1 MSEKKRRPR
10 TRLSRGVFVSMC
22 LVAAFVLAVGTGIFA
37 HYTQNSSSGTTEH
50 PSATNLD
57 DSVAE
62 VSTVKKDQVKPLEIE
77 NDPDLGNYEKDTVL
91 VLVDNEQERDQVSN
105 LLAES
110 EFLRA
115 QDVTNQDISAGFVRV
130 EIESGTSMKQA
141 IESLAKQGLQAQPN
155 YVYYPLEEAPGTSA
169 RAESANEQ
177 PLSSED
183 PVETAGQTLAANEQ
197 GAVDQGASARDASA
211 PLNDLDAVAQLFTG
225 DSDTAANSENT
236 TEADGAIFASQD
248 AAGAASDAVSIND
261 PGASS
266 QWMLQSMNLYQAWKI
281 AKGKED
287 NASSP
292 SVSVAVVDTGC
303 LYTHEDLQGN
313 IRATYNSETGQIGID
328 QITDADGHGTH
339 VAGIVAADA
348 NNGKGVAGT
357 SYDAGLVIVKASEGE
372 TRNFTTAT
380 LAQAYTWLMSSDGSQ
395 TIAQKYNVRVV
406 NMSVGGEATVKPDNI
421 MYKNIT
427 KAKNAG
433 ILTVCAA
440 GNQEGNSIPPYD
452 CIPGDYEDC
461 LTVINLLKNDVG
473 TPNDSSGTMHV
484 ERSSSSNYNG
494 ESSTA
499 KNISAP
505 GTAIYSTL
513 NNSDSLSYG
522 YKSGT
527 SMASPAVAG
536 VAALLFAYDPSLS
549 AEAAREIL
557 EQTATDIGAEGWDR
571 ETGYGEVDAYHALQV
586 LSAEIKNEEV
596 SEGSAIDLRDASD
609 QAMDPSEWT
618 WISDNP
624 SVLAVD
630 ADSGALEVKG
640 SGYATLKAT
649 HKRASSRTIEKQ
661 VRVGDATP
669 IVDLS
674 AATVSNVSERTFTG
688 EAITP
693 TPTVYS
699 SDGRLLVLGQDY
711 ELQYGENI
719 AAGYGTIII
728 SPAPNSTATRF
739 KMVKFKIA
747 PVQFTSLNTA
757 IRGVQDLSYTGA
769 AQTHSNVVVSF
780 NGNVLQNNV
789 DYTVEYRTL
798 DDAVVQ
804 PRAAGDYKLVVKGK
818 GNYVGTREATFSIV
832 RSQEGDQGGSSDNT
846 GNTGNTGGNQGSN
859 AGNAGGTSG
868 TTGGSTT
875 TTPGG
880 NTGSSGNAGNS
891 GSATTP
897 AQTPDKAPA
906 VTGTWKKSGGKWWFS
921 YSASTKAAQGGKSW
935 PTNEWVSIK
944 GKKYHFDAK
953 GYMHTN
959 WQRLDGKWYYFAGD
973 GAMRTGWQKV
983 KGAWYYLASDG
994 VMQTGKKTIGSATYY
1009 LNPSSGAMKT
1019 GWNNESSGWHYY
1031 ASSGAMAKGWLKTGG
1046 KWYYLDP
1053 SSGIMKTGFYDV
1065 GTSRYCS
1072 NSSGVMLTGWRM
1084 VANKWYYFSGSGVMQ
1099 KNKWIGNYY
1108 VGSDGVMA
1116 TGTWI
1121 GKYHVNASGKWDV
1134 TR

>member
-1 MSEKKRRPR
+1 MSEKKRKPR

-37 HYTQNSSSGTTEH
+37 QYTQNSSSGTTEH
-50 PSATNLD
+50 PSVTNLD
-57 DSVAE
+57 DSIAE
-62 VSTVKKDQVKPLEIE
+62 VSTVKKDQTKPFEIE
-77 NDPDLGNYEKDTVL
+77 NDPDLGDYEKDTVL
-91 VLVDNEQERDQVSN
+91 VMVDNEQERDQVSD

-110 EFLRA
+110 EFVPA
-115 QDVTNQDISAGFVRV
+115 QDVSNQDISAGFVRV

-155 YVYYPLEEAPGTSA
+155 YVYYPLEDAPGTSTGV
-169 RAESANEQ
+169 ESASEQ

-183 PVETAGQTLAANEQ
+183 PVEIAGQTLAANEQ
-197 GAVDQGASARDASA
+197 GAVDQGASAQDAST
-211 PLNDLDAVAQLFTG
+211 PLNDLDAVTQLFTG
-225 DSDTAANSENT
+225 NPDAAANSENAA
-236 TEADGAIFASQD
+236 EADEAALASQGS
-248 AAGAASDAVSIND
+248 ASAASDAISIDD

-292 SVSVAVVDTGC
+292 NVSVAVVDTGC

-313 IRATYNSETGQIGID
+313 IRATYNSETEQIGID

-357 SYDAGLVIVKASEGE
+357 SYDAGLVIVKASEGD
-372 TRNFTTAT
+372 TRNFSTAT
-380 LAQAYTWLMSSDGSQ
+380 LAQAYSWLLSSDGSQ

-461 LTVINLLKNDVG
+461 LTVINLLKNDAG

-499 KNISAP
+499 KNVSAP

-586 LSAEIKNEEV
+586 LSAEIANDEV
-596 SEGSAIDLRDASD
+596 SEGAAIDLRDASD

-618 WISDNP
+618 WTSDNP
-624 SVLAVD
+624 AVLAVD

-661 VRVGDATP
+661 VRVGDAAP

-674 AATVSNVSERTFTG
+674 TATVGNVSERTFTG

-739 KMVKFKIA
+739 KIVKFKIA

-757 IRGVQDLSYTGA
+757 ISGVQDLSYTGA
-769 AQTHSNVVVSF
+769 VQTQSNVVVSF
-780 NGNVLQNNV
+780 NGNVLQNDV
-789 DYTVEYRTL
+789 DYTIEYRTL
-798 DDAVVQ
+798 DGAVVQ
-804 PRAAGDYKLVVKGK
+804 PRAAGEYKLVVKGK
-818 GNYVGTREATFSIV
+818 GNYAGTREATFSIV
-832 RSQEGDQGGSSDNT
+832 RSQEGDQGGSSGNT
-846 GNTGNTGGNQGSN
+846 GDSGNTGGNP
-859 AGNAGGTSG
+859 GNAGDNPS
-868 TTGGSTT
+868 

-880 NTGSSGNAGNS
+880 NTGSTTNPGNT
-891 GSATTP
+891 GSSTNTGVSPSP

-906 VTGTWKKSGGKWWFS
+906 VTGAWKKSGGKWWFS
-921 YSASTKAAQGGKSW
+921 YSASTKAAQAGKSW

-944 GKKYHFDAK
+944 GKRYHFDGS
-953 GYMHTN
+953 GYMHAN
-959 WQRLDGKWYYFAGD
+959 WFKQNGGWYWLGSD

-983 KGAWYYLASDG
+983 KGTWYYLASDG
-994 VMQTGKKTIGSATYY
+994 VMQTGKKTIGGATYY
-1009 LNPSSGAMKT
+1009 LSPSSGAMKT
-1019 GWNNESSGWHYY
+1019 GWNNESSDWHYY
-1031 ASSGAMAKGWLKTGG
+1031 ASSGAMKTGWQKVGG

-1065 GTSRYCS
+1065 GASRYCS

-1099 KNKWIGNYY
+1099 KSRWVGNYY

-1121 GKYHVNASGKWDV
+1121 GKYHVNASGKWDA

>member
-1 MSEKKRRPR
+1 M
-10 TRLSRGVFVSMC
+10 
-22 LVAAFVLAVGTGIFA
+22 
-37 HYTQNSSSGTTEH
+37 
-50 PSATNLD
+50 
-57 DSVAE
+57 
-62 VSTVKKDQVKPLEIE
+62 
-77 NDPDLGNYEKDTVL
+77 
-91 VLVDNEQERDQVSN
+91 
-105 LLAES
+105 
-110 EFLRA
+110 
-115 QDVTNQDISAGFVRV
+115 
-130 EIESGTSMKQA
+130 
-141 IESLAKQGLQAQPN
+141 
-155 YVYYPLEEAPGTSA
+155 
-169 RAESANEQ
+169 
-177 PLSSED
+177 
-183 PVETAGQTLAANEQ
+183 
-197 GAVDQGASARDASA
+197 
-211 PLNDLDAVAQLFTG
+211 
-225 DSDTAANSENT
+225 
-236 TEADGAIFASQD
+236 
-248 AAGAASDAVSIND
+248 
-261 PGASS
+261 
-266 QWMLQSMNLYQAWKI
+266 
-281 AKGKED
+281 
-287 NASSP
+287 
-292 SVSVAVVDTGC
+292 
-303 LYTHEDLQGN
+303 
-313 IRATYNSETGQIGID
+313 
-328 QITDADGHGTH
+328 
-339 VAGIVAADA
+339 
-348 NNGKGVAGT
+348 
-357 SYDAGLVIVKASEGE
+357 
-372 TRNFTTAT
+372 
-380 LAQAYTWLMSSDGSQ
+380 
-395 TIAQKYNVRVV
+395 
-406 NMSVGGEATVKPDNI
+406 
-421 MYKNIT
+421 
-427 KAKNAG
+427 
-433 ILTVCAA
+433 
-440 GNQEGNSIPPYD
+440 
-452 CIPGDYEDC
+452 
-461 LTVINLLKNDVG
+461 
-473 TPNDSSGTMHV
+473 
-484 ERSSSSNYNG
+484 
-494 ESSTA
+494 
-499 KNISAP
+499 
-505 GTAIYSTL
+505 
-513 NNSDSLSYG
+513 
-522 YKSGT
+522 
-527 SMASPAVAG
+527 
-536 VAALLFAYDPSLS
+536 
-549 AEAAREIL
+549 
-557 EQTATDIGAEGWDR
+557 
-571 ETGYGEVDAYHALQV
+571 
-586 LSAEIKNEEV
+586 SAEIKNEEV

>member
-1 MSEKKRRPR
+1 MSEKKRKPR

-37 HYTQNSSSGTTEH
+37 QYTQNNSSGTTER

-62 VSTVKKDQVKPLEIE
+62 VSTFKKDQTKPLEIE
-77 NDPDLGNYEKDTVL
+77 NDPDLGDYEKDTVL
-91 VLVDNEQERDQVSN
+91 VLVDNEQECDQVSN

-110 EFLRA
+110 EFVPA
-115 QDVTNQDISAGFVRV
+115 QDVSNQDVSAGFVRV

-141 IESLAKQGLQAQPN
+141 IESLEKQGLQAQPN
-155 YVYYPLEEAPGTSA
+155 YVYHPLEDAPDASVAGAIT
-169 RAESANEQ
+169 NEQ
-177 PLSSED
+177 SHSSED
-183 PVETAGQTLAANEQ
+183 LVETAGQTFAANEQ
-197 GAVDQGASARDASA
+197 GAIDQGASAQDAST

-225 DSDTAANSENT
+225 DPDSAATSENAVEVDDAT
-236 TEADGAIFASQD
+236 FASQGSTS
-248 AAGAASDAVSIND
+248 GASNAISVND

-287 NASSP
+287 NATSP

-313 IRATYNSETGQIGID
+313 IRATYNSDTGQIGID

-372 TRNFTTAT
+372 TRNFSTAT
-380 LAQAYTWLMSSDGSQ
+380 LAQAYTWLLSSDGSQ

-461 LTVINLLKNDVG
+461 LTVINLLKDDAG

-484 ERSSSSNYNG
+484 ERSSGSNYNG

-549 AEAAREIL
+549 AQEARDIL
-557 EQTATDIGAEGWDR
+557 EQTATNIGAEGWDR

-596 SEGSAIDLRDASD
+596 SEGAVIDLRDASGE
-609 QAMDPSEWT
+609 AMDPSEWT
-618 WISDNP
+618 WTSDNP
-624 SVLAVD
+624 TVLAVD

-640 SGYATLKAT
+640 SGYATLRAT
-649 HKRASSRTIEKQ
+649 HKRVSSRTIEKQ
-661 VRVGDATP
+661 VRTGDAAP
-669 IVDLS
+669 VIDLS
-674 AATVSNVSERTFTG
+674 TVTVNNVSERTFTG

-693 TPTVYS
+693 VPAVYS

-711 ELQYGENI
+711 ELQYGNNI

-728 SPAPNSTATRF
+728 SPAPNSAATRF
-739 KMVKFKIA
+739 KIVRFRIA
-747 PVQFTSLNTA
+747 PVYFTSLNTA
-757 IRGVQDLSYTGA
+757 ISGVRDLSYTGA
-769 AQTHSNVVVSF
+769 AQTHSGVSVAF
-780 NGNVLQNNV
+780 NGKVLQNNV
-789 DYTVEYRTL
+789 DYTIEYRTL
-798 DDAVVQ
+798 DGAVVQ
-804 PRAAGDYKLVVKGK
+804 PRAEGDYKLVVKGK
-818 GNYVGTREATFSIV
+818 GNYAGTREIAFSIV
-832 RSQEGDQGGSSDNT
+832 RSQGGDQGGGSGNT
-846 GNTGNTGGNQGSN
+846 GNTGSAGNTGGNQGSTT
-859 AGNAGGTSG
+859 GNAGGTSG
-868 TTGGSTT
+868 ITGGS
-875 TTPGG
+875 
-880 NTGSSGNAGNS
+880 TGSSGNTGNS

-897 AQTPDKAPA
+897 AQTPTNVPA

-921 YSASTKAAQGGKSW
+921 YDAKTKAAQNSKSW
-935 PTNEWVSIK
+935 PANEWVSIK
-944 GKKYHFDAK
+944 GKRYYFDSK
-953 GYMHTN
+953 GYMSAN
-959 WQRLDGKWYYFAGD
+959 WRQLNSKWYYFAGD

-983 KGAWYYLASDG
+983 KGTWYYLGSDG
-994 VMQTGKKTIGSATYY
+994 VMQTGKKTIGGKAY
-1009 LNPSSGAMKT
+1009 LLDSRSGAMKT
-1019 GWNNESSGWHYY
+1019 GWNHEVEGWRYY
-1031 ASSGAMAKGWLKTGG
+1031 ASSGAMAKGWVKTGG
-1046 KWYYLDP
+1046 KWYYLDS
-1053 SSGIMKTGFYDV
+1053 SSGVMKTGFYDV

-1072 NSSGVMLTGWRM
+1072 NSSGAMLTGWRM
-1084 VANKWYYFSGSGVMQ
+1084 VSNKWYYFSGSGAMQ
-1099 KNKWIGNYY
+1099 KSKWIGNYY
-1108 VGSDGVMA
+1108 VKPDGVMA
-1116 TGTWI
+1116 TSTWI
-1121 GKYHVNASGKWDV
+1121 GKYHVNASGKWDA

>member
-1 MSEKKRRPR
+1 MSEKKRKPR

-37 HYTQNSSSGTTEH
+37 QYTQNSSSGTTEH
-50 PSATNLD
+50 PSVTNLD
-57 DSVAE
+57 DSIAE
-62 VSTVKKDQVKPLEIE
+62 VSTVKKDQTKPFEIE
-77 NDPDLGNYEKDTVL
+77 NDPDLGDYEKDTVL
-91 VLVDNEQERDQVSN
+91 VLVDNEQERDQVSD

-110 EFLRA
+110 EFVPA
-115 QDVTNQDISAGFVRV
+115 QDVSNQDISAGFVRV
-130 EIESGTSMKQA
+130 EIKSGTSMKQA

-155 YVYYPLEEAPGTSA
+155 YVYYPLEDAPGTSA
-169 RAESANEQ
+169 GEKSANEQ

-183 PVETAGQTLAANEQ
+183 PVETAGQTPATNEQ
-197 GAVDQGASARDASA
+197 GAVDQGASVRDASA
-211 PLNDLDAVAQLFTG
+211 PPNDLDAVAQLFTG
-225 DSDTAANSENT
+225 DPDAAANLENAA
-236 TEADGAIFASQD
+236 EADEAALASQGS
-248 AAGAASDAVSIND
+248 ASAASDAISIDD

-292 SVSVAVVDTGC
+292 NVSVAVVDTGC

-313 IRATYNSETGQIGID
+313 IRATYNSETEQIGID

-357 SYDAGLVIVKASEGE
+357 SYDAGLVIVKASEGD
-372 TRNFTTAT
+372 TRNFSTAT
-380 LAQAYTWLMSSDGSQ
+380 LAQAYSWLLSSDGSQ

-461 LTVINLLKNDVG
+461 LTVINLLKNDAG

-536 VAALLFAYDPSLS
+536 VAALLFAYDSSLS

-586 LSAEIKNEEV
+586 LSAEIANDEV

-618 WISDNP
+618 WTSDNP
-624 SVLAVD
+624 AVLAVD

-661 VRVGDATP
+661 VRVGDAAP

-674 AATVSNVSERTFTG
+674 TATVSNVSERTFTG

-739 KMVKFKIA
+739 KIVKFKIA

-757 IRGVQDLSYTGA
+757 IKGVQDLSYTGA

-780 NGNVLQNNV
+780 NGSVLQNDV

-804 PRAAGDYKLVVKGK
+804 PRAAGEYKLVVKGK
-818 GNYVGTREATFSIV
+818 GNYAGTREATFSIV
-832 RSQEGDQGGSSDNT
+832 RSQGGDQGGGS
-846 GNTGNTGGNQGSN
+846 GNAGDSGNTGGNP
-859 AGNAGGTSG
+859 GNAGDNPS
-868 TTGGSTT
+868 

-880 NTGSSGNAGNS
+880 NTGSTTNPGNT
-891 GSATTP
+891 GSSTNTGVSPSP

-935 PTNEWVSIK
+935 PTNEWVSVK
-944 GKKYHFDAK
+944 GKKYHFDSK

-959 WQRLDGKWYYFAGD
+959 WQRFDGKWRYFAGD

-983 KGAWYYLASDG
+983 KGTWYYLASDG
-994 VMQTGKKTIGSATYY
+994 VMQTGKKTIGGATYY

-1031 ASSGAMAKGWLKTGG
+1031 ASSGVMRTGWQKVGG

-1053 SSGIMKTGFYDV
+1053 SNGAMKTGWLDV
-1065 GTSRYCS
+1065 GGKTYLLRP
-1072 NSSGVMLTGWRM
+1072 SSGAMITGWARADG
-1084 VANKWYYFSGSGVMQ
+1084 VWYYFSGSGVMQ
-1099 KNKWIGNYY
+1099 KSKWVGNYY
-1108 VGSDGVMA
+1108 VGSDGAMA
-1116 TGTWI
+1116 TNTWI
-1121 GKYHVNASGKWDV
+1121 GNYHVDSSGKWDK

>member
-1 MSEKKRRPR
+1 M
-10 TRLSRGVFVSMC
+10 
-22 LVAAFVLAVGTGIFA
+22 
-37 HYTQNSSSGTTEH
+37 
-50 PSATNLD
+50 
-57 DSVAE
+57 
-62 VSTVKKDQVKPLEIE
+62 
-77 NDPDLGNYEKDTVL
+77 
-91 VLVDNEQERDQVSN
+91 
-105 LLAES
+105 
-110 EFLRA
+110 
-115 QDVTNQDISAGFVRV
+115 
-130 EIESGTSMKQA
+130 
-141 IESLAKQGLQAQPN
+141 
-155 YVYYPLEEAPGTSA
+155 
-169 RAESANEQ
+169 
-177 PLSSED
+177 
-183 PVETAGQTLAANEQ
+183 
-197 GAVDQGASARDASA
+197 
-211 PLNDLDAVAQLFTG
+211 
-225 DSDTAANSENT
+225 
-236 TEADGAIFASQD
+236 
-248 AAGAASDAVSIND
+248 
-261 PGASS
+261 
-266 QWMLQSMNLYQAWKI
+266 
-281 AKGKED
+281 
-287 NASSP
+287 
-292 SVSVAVVDTGC
+292 
-303 LYTHEDLQGN
+303 
-313 IRATYNSETGQIGID
+313 
-328 QITDADGHGTH
+328 
-339 VAGIVAADA
+339 
-348 NNGKGVAGT
+348 
-357 SYDAGLVIVKASEGE
+357 
-372 TRNFTTAT
+372 
-380 LAQAYTWLMSSDGSQ
+380 
-395 TIAQKYNVRVV
+395 
-406 NMSVGGEATVKPDNI
+406 
-421 MYKNIT
+421 
-427 KAKNAG
+427 
-433 ILTVCAA
+433 
-440 GNQEGNSIPPYD
+440 
-452 CIPGDYEDC
+452 
-461 LTVINLLKNDVG
+461 INLLKNDAG
-473 TPNDSSGTMHV
+473 TPNDSSRTMHV

-618 WISDNP
+618 WTSDNP
-624 SVLAVD
+624 AVLAVD

-661 VRVGDATP
+661 VRVGDAAP

-674 AATVSNVSERTFTG
+674 MATVSNVSERTFTG

-711 ELQYGENI
+711 ELQYGENV

-739 KMVKFKIA
+739 KIVKFKIA

-818 GNYVGTREATFSIV
+818 GNYAGTREVTFSIV
-832 RSQEGDQGGSSDNT
+832 RSQEGDQGSSGNT
-846 GNTGNTGGNQGSN
+846 GGNSGNTGGNQGSN

-875 TTPGG
+875 TAPGG

-906 VTGTWKKSGGKWWFS
+906 VTGTQRSRVVNGGSPTVLKL
-921 YSASTKAAQGGKSW
+921 KPPGG
-935 PTNEWVSIK
+935 I
-944 GKKYHFDAK
+944 
-953 GYMHTN
+953 
-959 WQRLDGKWYYFAGD
+959 
-973 GAMRTGWQKV
+973 
-983 KGAWYYLASDG
+983 
-994 VMQTGKKTIGSATYY
+994 
-1009 LNPSSGAMKT
+1009 
-1019 GWNNESSGWHYY
+1019 
-1031 ASSGAMAKGWLKTGG
+1031 
-1046 KWYYLDP
+1046 
-1053 SSGIMKTGFYDV
+1053 
-1065 GTSRYCS
+1065 
-1072 NSSGVMLTGWRM
+1072 
-1084 VANKWYYFSGSGVMQ
+1084 
-1099 KNKWIGNYY
+1099 
-1108 VGSDGVMA
+1108 
-1116 TGTWI
+1116 
-1121 GKYHVNASGKWDV
+1121 
-1134 TR
+1134 

>member
-1 MSEKKRRPR
+1 MSEKKRKPR

-37 HYTQNSSSGTTEH
+37 QYTQNSSSGTTEH
-50 PSATNLD
+50 PSVTNLD
-57 DSVAE
+57 DSIAE
-62 VSTVKKDQVKPLEIE
+62 VSTVKKDQTKPFEIE
-77 NDPDLGNYEKDTVL
+77 NDPDLGDYEKDTVL
-91 VLVDNEQERDQVSN
+91 VMVDNEQERDQVSD

-110 EFLRA
+110 EFVPA
-115 QDVTNQDISAGFVRV
+115 QDVSNQDISAGFVRV
-130 EIESGTSMKQA
+130 EIESGTSTKQA

-155 YVYYPLEEAPGTSA
+155 YVYYPLEDAPGTSA
-169 RAESANEQ
+169 GEKSANEQ

-183 PVETAGQTLAANEQ
+183 PVETVGQTPAANEQ
-197 GAVDQGASARDASA
+197 GAVDQGTSVRDASA

-225 DSDTAANSENT
+225 DPDAAANSENAA
-236 TEADGAIFASQD
+236 EADEAALASQGS
-248 AAGAASDAVSIND
+248 ASAASDAISIDD

-292 SVSVAVVDTGC
+292 NVSVAVVDTGC

-313 IRATYNSETGQIGID
+313 IRATYNSETEQIGID

-357 SYDAGLVIVKASEGE
+357 SYDAGLVIVKASEGD
-372 TRNFTTAT
+372 TRNFSTST
-380 LAQAYTWLMSSDGSQ
+380 LAQAYSWLLSSDGSQ

-461 LTVINLLKNDVG
+461 LTVINLLKNDAG

-586 LSAEIKNEEV
+586 LSAEIANDEV

-609 QAMDPSEWT
+609 QAMNPSEWT
-618 WISDNP
+618 WTSDNP
-624 SVLAVD
+624 AVLAVD

-661 VRVGDATP
+661 VRVGDAAP

-674 AATVSNVSERTFTG
+674 TATVSNVSERTFTG

-739 KMVKFKIA
+739 KIVKFKIA

-757 IRGVQDLSYTGA
+757 IKGVQDLSYTGA

-780 NGNVLQNNV
+780 NGSVLQNDV

-798 DDAVVQ
+798 DGAVVQ
-804 PRAAGDYKLVVKGK
+804 PRAAGEYKLVVKGK
-818 GNYVGTREATFSIV
+818 GNYAGTREATFSIV
-832 RSQEGDQGGSSDNT
+832 RSQGGDQGGGSGNT
-846 GNTGNTGGNQGSN
+846 GDSGNTGGNP
-859 AGNAGGTSG
+859 GNAGDNPG
-868 TTGGSTT
+868 

-880 NTGSSGNAGNS
+880 NTGNTGSTTNPGNTGSSTNPGVS
-891 GSATTP
+891 PSP

-906 VTGTWKKSGGKWWFS
+906 VTGTWKKSGSKWWFS

-935 PTNEWVSIK
+935 PTNEWVSVK
-944 GKKYHFDAK
+944 GKKYHFDSK

-959 WQRLDGKWYYFAGD
+959 WQRFDGKWRYFAGD

-983 KGAWYYLASDG
+983 KGTWYYLASDG

-1065 GTSRYCS
+1065 GASRYCS

-1099 KNKWIGNYY
+1099 KSRWVGNYY

-1121 GKYHVNASGKWDV
+1121 GKYHVNASGKWDA